1 MSLKLRLIAGVTVA
15 AVLAGWGW
23 VSDTRAQTKQTSF
36 NGAYLGI
43 TGGYASGKGDFQ
55 GRLLSDHADSSSD
68 LVSEDGR
75 ADLEGGMIG
84 GLVGY
89 DHQFESGLVLGIA
102 GDLSWMDA
110 QGNGDIDPSSLGISG
125 SDYSMDASLD
135 WLGTIRAR
143 VGIQAGEALFY
154 GTGGLAIG
162 GMDASLLLE
171 GDKIGSDSN
180 TQVGWT
186 AGAGVNY
193 MVNDN
198 IMLGLE
204 YLYVDLGKTSYDF
217 GSDDN
222 GDIDVNMNVI
232 RGTLSYKF

>member
-23 VSDTRAQTKQTSF
+23 VSVTKAQTTESSF
-36 NGAYLGI
+36 SGAYLGI
-43 TGGYASGKGDFQ
+43 TGGYASGKGDFE

-75 ADLEGGMIG
+75 VDLEGGMIG
-84 GLVGY
+84 GIVGY
-89 DHQFESGLVLGIA
+89 DHQLDGGLVFGLA
-102 GDLSWMDA
+102 GDLSWVDA

-125 SDYSMDASLD
+125 SDYSMDTSLD

-143 VGIQAGEALFY
+143 VGVQAGDALFY
-154 GTGGLAIG
+154 GTGGFAIG
-162 GMDASLLLE
+162 GLDASLLQE
-171 GDKIGSDSN
+171 GAKIDSDSN
-180 TQVGWT
+180 TQVGWV

-198 IMLGLE
+198 VMLGLE
-204 YLYVDLGKTSYDF
+204 YLYVDLGKTDYDF
-217 GSDDN
+217 GSA
-222 GDIDVNMNVI
+222 GDGDLDVNLNVI
-232 RGTLSYKF
+232 RGSLSYKF